1 MIYDFLFEG
10 HCASDFD
17 LVLAS
22 ADGANLSESLGI
34 ATPEAITVQPVLGD
48 RQFFIRNHYTT
59 MLQKT
64 LRLLH
69 FDRISCQ
76 VTPLSTAMQEE
87 IIRWLCR
94 EDGYH
99 PFCFLDPEEPD
110 SVYFDVRINAGVLEL
125 AGSPCGFE
133 LTLETNCPYGYQPV
147 HIIRSISADAPALTI
162 QDPSS
167 RVGSS
172 PVNLFLLYQGEEN
185 QTLEIENSFDH
196 RKTRITGCHSGEMLQ
211 LTELH
216 TISSSIRQD
225 EIANA
230 FNYVFPTVSNTLG
243 RRTNVFTFSQPCQVE
258 LDYKAYR
265 KVGF

>member
-1 MIYDFLFEG
+1 MIYDFLFDG

-22 ADGANLSESLGI
+22 ADGASLSESLGI
-34 ATPEAITVQPVLGD
+34 ATPEAITVQPILSD

-99 PFCFLDPEEPD
+99 PFCFLDSEEPD
-110 SVYFDVRINAGVLEL
+110 SVLMYGSMPVFWSLQVVPAASSLHWKPIVRMA
-125 AGSPCGFE
+125 
-133 LTLETNCPYGYQPV
+133 
-147 HIIRSISADAPALTI
+147 ISRCILSEAFP
-162 QDPSS
+162 QMH
-167 RVGSS
+167 
-172 PVNLFLLYQGEEN
+172 LL
-185 QTLEIENSFDH
+185 
-196 RKTRITGCHSGEMLQ
+196 
-211 LTELH
+211 
-216 TISSSIRQD
+216 
-225 EIANA
+225 
-230 FNYVFPTVSNTLG
+230 
-243 RRTNVFTFSQPCQVE
+243 
-258 LDYKAYR
+258 
-265 KVGF
+265 